1 LASDEP
7 TAGIDIGSKGE
18 VLRLVRALA
27 AEGKSIIFISSELAE
42 LAAVSDRIAVMSGG
56 RLVETIDKAELLN
69 TTGDATELRAEQKLQ
84 LIVQRGGNNV

>member
-1 LASDEP
+1 
-7 TAGIDIGSKGE
+7 

-69 TTGDATELRAEQKLQ
+69 TTGDATGLRAEQKLQ

>member
-1 LASDEP
+1 MDEP

-56 RLVETIDKAELLN
+56 RLVETIDRTDLLN
-69 TTGDATELRAEQKLQ
+69 STGDATELRAEQKLQ
-84 LIVQRGGNNV
+84 LIVQRGGNDV